1 MDQLVHNRLDDL
13 CRLCEKHH
21 VHQLDLFGSAAE
33 DRFHSEKSGLDF
45 LVEFKKLP
53 PAKLADTYFA
63 LLNDLRDLYGRPID
77 LVMASAVRNRYFLEQ
92 LQATK
97 VPLYALASPL
107 RVRPAPVGRAKKE
120 AARTSRA
127 QLDTLAARVKDV
139 PPEHLNAALDETL
152 KHMRPTYQAD

>member
-13 CRLCEKHH
+13 RRLCEKHH

-33 DRFHSEKSGLDF
+33 DRFNSEKSDLDF

-53 PAKLADTYFA
+53 PAKLADTYFD

-92 LQATK
+92 
-97 VPLYALASPL
+97 PRGNEGPALCSCELESFSKTFEKQRKRLTSSP
-107 RVRPAPVGRAKKE
+107 PARLWKT
-120 AARTSRA
+120 TSKI
-127 QLDTLAARVKDV
+127 D
-139 PPEHLNAALDETL
+139 
-152 KHMRPTYQAD
+152 